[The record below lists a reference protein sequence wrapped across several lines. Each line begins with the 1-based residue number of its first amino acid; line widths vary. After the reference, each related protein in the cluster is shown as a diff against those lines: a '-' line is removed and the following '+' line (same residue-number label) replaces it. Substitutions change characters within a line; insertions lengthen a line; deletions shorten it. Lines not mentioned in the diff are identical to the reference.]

1 MADLWLMFPSFPKL
15 YVILQHLRIKS
26 NPSSLRSD
34 ILFYGIVDI
43 RWKDNTNIIS
53 FVNIN
58 PCMDKDWKEEGWDV
72 WGF

>member
-1 MADLWLMFPSFPKL
+1 MFPSFSKL

-43 RWKDNTNIIS
+43 R
-53 FVNIN
+53 
-58 PCMDKDWKEEGWDV
+58 
-72 WGF
+72 